1 MKKRKGIIVST
12 VLTALLLGL
21 GLTFYFTYRIE
32 PLAEEWVVELGDEAS
47 DDPADYVRGTE
58 WAVSGTELDF
68 SDVDCDRVGT
78 YELLIHHG
86 WQDFTCEIVVQDTTP
101 PTLRLDK
108 GDVYLEKDVAYAAER
123 FVKRTWDRSGD
134 VTLSVSMDGRKF
146 ASEVTGGSCGDHT
159 LTVRAEDR
167 YGNVREAS
175 RTVTVDT
182 PPSFGELPEYY
193 IALGSEVDFL
203 EHVTAHD
210 EVDGDVTAGI
220 EADLSGLDVAEE
232 GCGTIVYSVTDSYGL
247 TASTEVQVQVC
258 SAESLQQMINSHQIN
273 RLEQKIVGAYNLY
286 DGGVYEEDDVKFVL
300 NALEP
305 AFVCLKKE
313 VPLGYYKG
321 SGFLLEMTENVVII
335 CTNRH
340 VVSNF
345 DSMDVYFHDGT
356 KAEGIVLGR
365 TGWNAGENDIAF
377 VSVERSALPE
387 RLTDTL
393 KTVHVNMGY
402 WDSLTNNPQVEVGI
416 RCLDERGDIWIERDG
431 VILQKEAKPE
441 HFERYGTFTEVS
453 FELVHGMS
461 GSALVDSYGNLVG
474 MAVCITTIDG
484 VEHYWCVKLDY
495 IAASYR
501 EITGRSMYYE

>member
-1 MKKRKGIIVST
+1 MKKRKRGIISAI
-12 VLTALLLGL
+12 LTALVLGL
-21 GLTFYFTYRIE
+21 GLTIHVTYRIE
-32 PLAEEWVVELGDEAS
+32 PLAEEWVVELGEEIS

-86 WQDFTCEIVVQDTTP
+86 WQDFTCEVVVRDTTP
-101 PTLRLDK
+101 PSLRLEK
-108 GDVYLEKDVAYAAER
+108 GDVYLEKDVAYGAER
-123 FVKRTWDRSGD
+123 FVKRSRDRSGA
-134 VTLSVSMDGRKF
+134 VTLSVSLDGEDF
-146 ASEVTGGSCGDHT
+146 APEVSGGTCGSHT

-182 PPSFGELPEYY
+182 APTFGELPEYY
-193 IALGSEVDFL
+193 VALGSDADFL

-220 EADLSGLDVAEE
+220 EADLSGLDVEAE
-232 GCGTIVYSVTDSYGL
+232 GCGTVVYSVTDSYGL
-247 TASTEVQVQVC
+247 TASAEVQVQVC
-258 SAESLQQMINSHQIN
+258 SAEKLQQMINSHQIN
-273 RLEQKIVGAYNLY
+273 RLEQQIVGAYNLY
-286 DGGVYEEDDVKFVL
+286 DGGVYEEEDVKSVL
-300 NALEP
+300 EELEP

-313 VPLGYYKG
+313 VTGGYYKG

-340 VVSNF
+340 VVHNF

-365 TGWNAGENDIAF
+365 TGWNAGEDDIAF
-377 VSVERSALPE
+377 VSVERSALPD

-402 WDSLTNNPQVEVGI
+402 WDGLEDAPQVEVGM
-416 RCLDERGDIWIERDG
+416 RCLDERGNIWIERDG

-441 HFERYGTFTEVS
+441 RFERYGTFTEVS
-453 FELVHGMS
+453 LELVHGMS
-461 GSALVDSYGNLVG
+461 GSALVDGYGNLVG

-484 VEHYWCVKLDY
+484 VEHYWCVKLDF
-495 IAASYR
+495 IAKAYR